1 MHSFNGTKRNSSR
14 APERFVTH
22 GLVAAAGLAVAVGL
36 GGCGTE
42 SSLALTY
49 EAEVVSGG
57 GDDAVLRVEYITRQT
72 GLSAQQTTGATV
84 SASEATP
91 ATFETLA
98 LADDEVSISV
108 GGVAD
113 AVLRCA
119 VVQDGSTVLEEQE
132 SAAPGE
138 AVTCT
143 ASVDG

>member
-1 MHSFNGTKRNSSR
+1 M
-14 APERFVTH
+14 TH
-22 GLVAAAGLAVAVGL
+22 GLVAAAGLAAAFSL
-36 GGCGTE
+36 GGCGSME
-42 SSLALTY
+42 SSSALTY

-57 GDDAVLRVEYITRQT
+57 GDGAVLRVEYITRQT
-72 GLSAQQTTGATV
+72 GLSEQQTTGATV

-108 GGVAD
+108 GGVPD

-119 VVQDGSTVLEEQE
+119 VVQDGSIVLEEQE
-132 SAAPGE
+132 SSAPGE